1 MPTALTINASDSGGG
16 TGVQADLK
24 TFAAFG
30 VYGTC
35 AVTAVS
41 AQNTLGVSAVQ
52 PLAADLVTAQ
62 IEAVA
67 EDFSLDAVK
76 TGLLPSA
83 AIVEAVAAAIEALE
97 LPFVVVDPVM
107 VSRTGAP
114 LVEEDAVTAI
124 RAELLPR
131 AYVVTPNIPE
141 AAALSGIAITSS
153 DSARE
158 AARRIHG
165 LGASAVVVKG
175 GRRRGASLVDLLFD
189 GHDFFEIEAP
199 WVEARA
205 TQGTGAAFAAA
216 VVASLARGLAL
227 QGAVHEAQ
235 DYVQGALRHGM
246 PLGRG
251 EGSLD
256 HFWKVTGRLA

>member
-1 MPTALTINASDSGGG
+1 MATALTIDASDSGGG

-35 AVTAVS
+35 AVTAVG
-41 AQNTLGVSAVQ
+41 AQNTLGVSTVQ
-52 PLAADLVTAQ
+52 PLSADLVTAQ

-67 EDFSLDAVK
+67 EDFSVDAVK
-76 TGLLPSA
+76 TGLLPRA
-83 AIVEAVAAAIEALE
+83 AIVEAVVAAIEALE

-107 VSRTGAP
+107 VSRSGA
-114 LVEEDAVTAI
+114 LLIEEDAVAAI

-141 AAALSGIAITSS
+141 AGALAGITIASAEH
-153 DSARE
+153 ARE

-175 GRRRGASLVDLLFD
+175 GRSRGASVIDLLFD
-189 GHDFFEIEAP
+189 GHEFFEIEAP
-199 WVEARA
+199 RVEARA

-216 VVASLARGLAL
+216 VVASLARGSAL

-256 HFWKVTGRLA
+256 HFWKVTGR

>member
-1 MPTALTINASDSGGG
+1 MMATALTIDASDSGGG

-35 AVTAVS
+35 AITAVS

-114 LVEEDAVTAI
+114 LVEEQAAT
-124 RAELLPR
+124 LP
-131 AYVVTPNIPE
+131 
-141 AAALSGIAITSS
+141 
-153 DSARE
+153 
-158 AARRIHG
+158 H
-165 LGASAVVVKG
+165 
-175 GRRRGASLVDLLFD
+175 
-189 GHDFFEIEAP
+189 
-199 WVEARA
+199 
-205 TQGTGAAFAAA
+205 
-216 VVASLARGLAL
+216 
-227 QGAVHEAQ
+227 
-235 DYVQGALRHGM
+235 ALRTDGLESRAR
-246 PLGRG
+246 LG
-251 EGSLD
+251 D
-256 HFWKVTGRLA
+256 Q